1 MYIGTLPLV
10 SNRATFEQSFQAID
24 ADDGS
29 AFDLTAA
36 TITFEIRDP
45 VSQSA
50 ILSATNNDG
59 VDVVDADDGIFTV
72 TFTATQMSDLDAKE
86 YEVGCTITVGD
97 FTTQYIAARQP
108 VIDGVV
114 AR

>member
-1 MYIGTLPLV
+1 MYIGSLPLV
-10 SNRATFEQSFQAID
+10 SNRATFELALQAID

-45 VSQSA
+45 VSCSS
-50 ILSATNNDG
+50 ILTATNNDG
-59 VDVVDADDGIFTV
+59 VDVTDADDGIFTV
-72 TFTATQMSDLDAKE
+72 TFTATQMRNLDAKE
-86 YEVGCTITVGD
+86 YEVGCTIEVAD

-108 VIDGVV
+108 VIDGIVT
-114 AR
+114 